1 MVTNVFGYAKFDC
14 SQTLHIRSPNIR
26 ETRYPDLFS
35 GYDIFHYI
43 YIRISETSFF
53 IRTRILAN
61 KWSIHLQISSQIRN
75 SQS

>member
-26 ETRYPDLFS
+26 ETRCPDLFS

-43 YIRISETSFF
+43 YIRISGTSFF
-53 IRTRILAN
+53 YPNTN
-61 KWSIHLQISSQIRN
+61 FGQ
-75 SQS
+75 